1 MIPTFNFCWGLK
13 HLALYTVRA
22 FSYSQQLGLVKQP
35 DKGSDLHNID
45 HKTGKEKRK
54 LLKVDL
60 MGGIPKEH
68 WPQVMNWSASNLELL
83 FKVGYEAGLKFC
95 DENAELLDLPQAK
108 AKQAAPAEAA
118 V

>member
-45 HKTGKEKRK
+45 
-54 LLKVDL
+54 
-60 MGGIPKEH
+60 
-68 WPQVMNWSASNLELL
+68 LL
-83 FKVGYEAGLKFC
+83 FTTPLVLVFHKALIRLIFGLIKLQLMIVIRHGSSF
-95 DENAELLDLPQAK
+95 NI
-108 AKQAAPAEAA
+108 
-118 V
+118 